1 MELVT
6 PGIGLL
12 FWMLVSFAIV
22 VIILKKIAWKPI
34 LKALKERE
42 DSIED
47 ALESAEKAKEE
58 MAKLQVDN
66 EKIINEAKAER
77 DNLINEAR
85 EVKETIINEAKIQA
99 TTEANKL
106 IEQSRI
112 NIKNEKVAAIN
123 EIKEQVAVLSVEIAE
138 KILKQEL
145 AKDKKQEE
153 LINSL
158 LKEIKVN

>member
-12 FWMLVSFAIV
+12 FWMLLSFAV
-22 VIILKKIAWKPI
+22 VLFILKKFAWKPI

-42 DSIED
+42 DSIKD

-66 EKIINEAKAER
+66 EKIINEAKSER

-85 EVKETIINEAKIQA
+85 EVKEKIINEAKTQA

-106 IEQSRI
+106 IKQARI
-112 NIKNEKVAAIN
+112 NIQNEKAAAIN
-123 EIKEQVAVLSVEIAE
+123 EIKDQVAILSVEIAE
-138 KILKQEL
+138 KLLKQEL

-158 LKEIKVN
+158 LKEIEVN

>member
-12 FWMLVSFAIV
+12 FWMLLSFAV
-22 VIILKKIAWKPI
+22 VLFILKKFAWKPI

-85 EVKETIINEAKIQA
+85 EVKEKIINEAKTQA

-106 IEQSRI
+106 IKQAHT
-112 NIKNEKVAAIN
+112 NIQNEKVAAIN
-123 EIKEQVAVLSVEIAE
+123 EIKEQVAILSVEIAE
-138 KILKQEL
+138 KLLKQEL
-145 AKDKKQEE
+145 EKDKKQEE

-158 LKEIKVN
+158 LKEIEVN

>member
-85 EVKETIINEAKIQA
+85 EVKETIINEAKTQA

-112 NIKNEKVAAIN
+112 NIKNEKAAAIN
-123 EIKEQVAVLSVEIAE
+123 EIKDQVAILSVEIAE
-138 KILKQEL
+138 KLLKQEL